1 MPYPYVTN
9 DFNTCVSTVKEVFG
23 ENLSDAVIVYKDKK
37 SWKTLSYSDDNLAK
51 LCKRYLCVDKWFHKY
66 IVMKTHN
73 YAFHDIVK
81 LEEVI
86 GICPKEEIECIKPFM
101 IHQFLEIKQE
111 DIRDTEDS
119 LKIKQEE
126 AEELKK
132 ELDEQNVIANACSK
146 EYDRIMKKL
155 SKEKDTEVRYSVTY
169 FIPTGI
175 FKTTRIVLK
184 KKLGHIR
191 DDVSIDEKPDDSE
204 MTWIGQCVESKL
216 EECKKMILE
225 AYMQRTE
232 AAMRK
237 ENPVYFKAR
246 DLLSNMAK

>member
-1 MPYPYVTN
+1 MPYEIN
-9 DFNTCVSTVKEVFG
+9 NFNTCVSTVKDVFG
-23 ENLSDAVIVYKDKK
+23 KDLSDAVIVYKDKK
-37 SWKTLSYSDDNLAK
+37 SWKTMPYSDDNLAK
-51 LCKRYLCVDKWFHKY
+51 LCKRHLCVDKWFHKY
-66 IVMKTHN
+66 IVMKKDN

-86 GICPKEEIECIKPFM
+86 GVCPKEEVECIKPLM

-111 DIRDTEDS
+111 DIRNTEDVF
-119 LKIKQEE
+119 KRKQEE
-126 AEELKK
+126 AEKLKK
-132 ELDEQNVIANACSK
+132 ELDEQNVVADACSK

-155 SKEKDTEVRYSVTY
+155 SKEKSMEVRYSVTY

-184 KKLGHIR
+184 KKLGHVR
-191 DDVSIDEKPDDSE
+191 DDVSIAGTPDDSG
-204 MTWIGQCVESKL
+204 MTWMGQCIESKL

-246 DLLSNMAK
+246 DLLADMAK